1 MPLHLVTGRVNA
13 GKTGRMHGAVR
24 DAAAAGRAVVLVVPT
39 QPDAERASAELSLSS
54 PRNVRVVRFERLVET
69 AWVLA
74 GDGRRLVTPA
84 QRTALV
90 SRALREE
97 RLSALPMTGERPG
110 LISAIEAVV
119 RARAES
125 GMEGA
130 ARSAALRD
138 LQRVAS
144 RYGRDLAAKH
154 LVEPG
159 EATLRLAADGILPFD
174 TLVVHRFSD
183 LSSSQEA
190 FLTGVSRR
198 GADVWVSLPW
208 EAGFPATRA
217 LDGLRDRLAVEADD
231 VEELP
236 PSGAAHTNPG
246 LAMLEDGLFG
256 ETRLLPRDAVVR
268 FCVAAGEEAEA
279 ALAAGAARSLIDE
292 GFEPED
298 VAVVFRDVERRRV
311 ALRSAFDAAG
321 VPADHDVAWSVSRT
335 PLGRALVAVLR
346 CAAGAGDRRLM
357 LAYLRG
363 PFCDADQGR
372 VDDLDARWR
381 EERIDDSRRMTF
393 EAARLEG
400 LTGAALRA
408 ARKVVREPSGPQS
421 LSAWKR
427 LVDALF
433 VCAWP
438 SGAVPS
444 GPDAEMDAAAHRAI
458 LEVTRSLSEIGSSG
472 GGSLEDVLTALDGT
486 TVTPSSAE
494 RPGHVQVTEAHR
506 LRGRRF
512 GAVIL
517 GGLTANEF
525 SPVARERPETAILER
540 LGLGT
545 GRDEAASER
554 LLYYSVV
561 TRARRR
567 LVLMRTE
574 IDSED
579 TPVRPSLLWEET
591 LDLFRDPTPDAADED
606 EGLEPERLALADLVL
621 CAPASGPRRRALRAA
636 VAAGPSGPQTLPT
649 TRGEL
654 RDPRVLGALASRE
667 RFSATEIQMY
677 VECPYRWFYERAVEP
692 SELDREIDAR
702 TVSTLAHRALSDFY
716 RVLPARLGVRR
727 VTRPL
732 LPAALE
738 LADEVFDAQGRPRAS
753 TLEDEFDLDSARRR
767 VRTLVTADADLLPG
781 FEPLLLEHEIGGE
794 GAGVRIGDFLLSGR
808 VDRVDRCGDSL
819 VVIDYKWSSLPT
831 QKAIGA
837 GTSLQV
843 ALYAL
848 AVDGLDLGRVVGGI
862 YRSLAGDAGVGFR
875 IGDELPPGSVRGPT
889 AASIDDEEGPV
900 AMAVRV
906 ASGAVAGMR
915 AGRIDPMPASHS
927 VCGRCAAAPV
937 CEKAM
942 L

>member
-1 MPLHLVTGRVNA
+1 VPLHLVTGRANA

-69 AWVLA
+69 AWALA
-74 GDGRRLVTPA
+74 GDGRRLVTSA

-90 SRALREE
+90 SSALREE
-97 RLSALPMTGERPG
+97 RPSALPRAGERPG

-125 GMEGA
+125 GTEGA
-130 ARSAALRD
+130 ARSAALGD
-138 LQRVAS
+138 LLRVAS

-159 EATLRLAADGILPFD
+159 EATLRLAADGALPFD
-174 TLVVHRFSD
+174 MLVVHRFSD

-236 PSGAAHTNPG
+236 PSGAAHTDPG

-256 ETRLLPRDAVVR
+256 EARLLPRDAAVR

-279 ALAAGAARSLIDE
+279 ALAAAAARALIDE
-292 GFEPED
+292 GFEPQD
-298 VAVVFRDVERRRV
+298 IAVVFRDADRRRGAV
-311 ALRSAFDAAG
+311 RSAFDAAG
-321 VPADHDVAWSVSRT
+321 IPADHDVAWSVSRT

-381 EERIDDSRRMTF
+381 EERIDDPRRMTS
-393 EAARLEG
+393 EAARLGG
-400 LTGAALRA
+400 LTGEALRA
-408 ARKVVREPSGPQS
+408 ARKVVREPLGPRS
-421 LSAWKR
+421 LPAWKR

-433 VCAWP
+433 ACAWP

-444 GPDAEMDAAAHRAI
+444 GPDAEMDAAAHRAV
-458 LEVTRSLSEIGSSG
+458 LEVTRSLCEIGPSG
-472 GGSLEDVLTALDGT
+472 AGGLEDVLTAIDGT
-486 TVTPSSAE
+486 TVTPSSVE
-494 RPGHVQVTEAHR
+494 HPGHVQVTEAHR

-517 GGLTANEF
+517 GGLTAGEF
-525 SPVARERPETAILER
+525 SPVARERPETAILDR

-574 IDSED
+574 TDSED

-591 LDLFRDPTPDAADED
+591 LDLFRDPTPDATDED
-606 EGLEPERLALADLVL
+606 GGLETERLALADLVL

-636 VAAGPSGPQTLPT
+636 AGRGGTQVRPT
-649 TRGEL
+649 IRGEL
-654 RDPRVLGALASRE
+654 RDTRVLRALAGQE

-677 VECPYRWFYERAVEP
+677 VECPYRWFYERAVKP
-692 SELDREIDAR
+692 SELDREIDVRAIS
-702 TVSTLAHRALSDFY
+702 TVAHRALSDFY
-716 RVLPARLGVRR
+716 RVLPARLGARR
-727 VTRPL
+727 VTPSL

-767 VRTLVTADADLLPG
+767 VRTLVTADADFLPG
-781 FEPLLLEHEIGGE
+781 FEPVLLEHGIGGE
-794 GAGVRIGDFLLSGR
+794 GAGVRIGDFFLSGR

-848 AVDGLDLGRVVGGI
+848 AVDGLDLGRVVGGM
-862 YRSLAGDAGVGFR
+862 YRSLAGGVGVGFR
-875 IGDELPPGSVRGPT
+875 LGDVLSPGSVRGPV

-906 ASGAVAGMR
+906 ASRAVAGIR
-915 AGRIDPMPASHS
+915 VGRIDPEPASHS
-927 VCGRCAAAPV
+927 VCERCAAAPV
-937 CEKAM
+937 CERSR